1 MQMSATLGI
10 LVLMAIHYYFSTD
23 PNKTLH
29 ICYEF
34 IGLALNGLIMIFFNI
49 CLKRVK
55 KNIVDAFIGIIN
67 DTNWGIYLENRV
79 SQSKT

>member
-1 MQMSATLGI
+1 MQMSAMLGI

-29 ICYEF
+29 IYYKF
-34 IGLALNGLIMIFFNI
+34 IGLALNGLIMIFLNI
-49 CLKRVK
+49 CLKKVK

>member
-1 MQMSATLGI
+1 MQMSTMLGI
-10 LVLMAIHYYFSTD
+10 LVLMAIHYYFSTY

-29 ICYEF
+29 IYYKF
-34 IGLALNGLIMIFFNI
+34 IDLALYGLMIFFTI
-49 CLKRVK
+49 CLKKVK